1 MKQAVIKI
9 IIAIIIGVALS
20 SASIGLDLQQARIT
34 MQNEIARKNW
44 GNMELAYLVKGSY
57 ADAVKITLSP
67 NVTTGIS
74 TLEIPF
80 IKVVHGRYLSQVL
93 VTSNAGDSYEGFLSA
108 RIVGDNAWMVDAA
121 DIHSTESFKRWPFTL
136 SEVGQQDMPD
146 DLQYLFISGFIN
158 DKSIAYINIGFSD
171 GLKVQARV
179 NPSSKTYAYVRD
191 DTDAG
196 IKYVQ
201 GFSKDGHLIYQ
212 YSQS

>member
-1 MKQAVIKI
+1 MKQVVIKI
-9 IIAIIIGVALS
+9 IIAIIIAVALS
-20 SASIGLDLQQARIT
+20 SASMDLQQARIT
-34 MQNEIARKNW
+34 MQNKITHTNW
-44 GNMELAYLVKGSY
+44 GDPEMAYLVKGSY
-57 ADAVKITLSP
+57 ADAVQKTLSP
-67 NVTTGIS
+67 HVITGIS

-80 IKVVHGRYLSQVL
+80 IKQVHGRYLSQVL
-93 VTSNAGDSYEGFLSA
+93 VTSNAGDSYEGFFSA
-108 RIVGDNAWMVDAA
+108 RIVGDNAWMVDSA
-121 DIHSTESFKRWPFTL
+121 DIHSTDSFKSWPFTL

-171 GLKVQARV
+171 GLKVQARI

-212 YSQS
+212 YSQP